1 MSRLLITA
9 DVHGSYAT
17 WMTLKSL
24 LKPDDIL
31 AVAGDLFDTRYGR
44 WNSPDFQPNHIRDNL
59 KEIKNKMYY
68 VYGNCDEP
76 SFYPDQFHGL
86 EFQFMGLN
94 IYLHH
99 GHNGHTHLNDILP
112 RTNLIIQ
119 GHTHLASLEKRQHT
133 FFLNPGS
140 LTSPRNGLYTYAIVG
155 NNKIQIINLKTETEL
170 ISLSY
175 TNPCHY
181 K

>member
-31 AVAGDLFDTRYGR
+31 VVAGDLFDTRYGR
-44 WNSPDFQPNHIRDNL
+44 WNSPDFQPNHIRDSL
-59 KEIKNKMYY
+59 KEMKNKMYY

-94 IYLHH
+94 IFLHH
-99 GHNGHTHLNDILP
+99 GHRPLNGISTKI
-112 RTNLIIQ
+112 NLIIQ
-119 GHTHLASLEKRQHT
+119 GHTHLASLEKKHHT

-140 LTSPRNGLYTYAIVG
+140 LTSPRNGLYTYAIVE
-155 NNKIQIINLKTETEL
+155 NNKIQIINLKTENEL

-175 TNPCHY
+175 TNPCHHE
-181 K
+181 

>member
-9 DVHGSYAT
+9 DVHGSYST
-17 WMTLKSL
+17 WITLKSL

-31 AVAGDLFDTRYGR
+31 VVAGDLFDTRYGR
-44 WNSPDFQPNHIRDNL
+44 RNSPDFQPNQIRDNL
-59 KEIKNKMYY
+59 KEMKNKVYY
-68 VYGNCDEP
+68 VYGNCDES
-76 SFYPDQFHGL
+76 SFYPGQFHML

-94 IYLHH
+94 IFLHH
-99 GHNGHTHLNDILP
+99 GHTPLNAISP

-140 LTSPRNGLYTYAIVG
+140 LTSPRNGLYTYGIVD
-155 NNKIQIINLKTETEL
+155 NNKIQLMNIKTKTELFSFYHPIFT
-170 ISLSY
+170 
-175 TNPCHY
+175 
-181 K
+181 

>member
-24 LKPDDIL
+24 LEPDDIL
-31 AVAGDLFDTRYGR
+31 VVAGDLFDTSYGR
-44 WNSPDFQPNHIRDNL
+44 WGSPDFQPNHIRDNL
-59 KEIKNKMYY
+59 KTMKNQLYY

-76 SFYPDQFHGL
+76 SFYPDQSHGL

-94 IYLHH
+94 IFLHH
-99 GHNGHTHLNDILP
+99 GHRHLNAISTK
-112 RTNLIIQ
+112 TNLIIQ
-119 GHTHLASLEKRQHT
+119 GHTHLASLEKQHHT

-170 ISLSY
+170 ISISY
-175 TNPCHY
+175 ANFCQQE
-181 K
+181 